1 MFPRPITDRPGE
13 LLTSGTKTVR
23 SAFSYCA
30 MFTKWKIV
38 EFEKVYFFKKIKY
51 TQVIIY
57 NTQKQAK
64 LQ

>member
-1 MFPRPITDRPGE
+1 
-13 LLTSGTKTVR
+13 
-23 SAFSYCA
+23 

>member
-1 MFPRPITDRPGE
+1 
-13 LLTSGTKTVR
+13 
-23 SAFSYCA
+23 

-38 EFEKVYFFKKIKY
+38 EFEKVYFCELCFFKKVYFFKKIKY